1 MEYASCYGICVAAS
15 TLRLNDVPI
24 ATLGAFMEACA
35 AHPTADLEQLASFA
49 GFSYSTARKAV
60 PSLESLGIL
69 KRGDS
74 GSYVVAVEG
83 VARGISDATKEQIIR
98 RALLSFRP
106 FEMLIEGI
114 ALGEQ
119 QNDAIRKTLL
129 LLGRPQS
136 DAPKLQT
143 LLRWGCDLGIIEF
156 AGDQPKLV
164 AELSRESADVLGA
177 LSSEDVESEAKARLF
192 NARRLGR
199 DANNYLDEVDRGL
212 LADALLKYEPD
223 PRKSVDASGQALE
236 DFLRHVA
243 DERGFAAEAKKA
255 SGAGQLASLLYTKSV
270 IHNHQQKMVD
280 AVATIRNATAHR
292 KDKKTLTPWELT
304 PFGAFS
310 ALSMALTA
318 IRSIHL
324 YVKNG
329 RQTI

>member
-1 MEYASCYGICVAAS
+1 MAVS
-15 TLRLNDVPI
+15 TLRLNEVPVP
-24 ATLGAFMEACA
+24 TLGAFMEACT
-35 AHPTADLEQLASFA
+35 AHTTTDLEQLGSFA

-60 PSLESLGIL
+60 ASLEALGIL
-69 KRGDS
+69 KRADS
-74 GSYVVAVEG
+74 GPYAVAVEG
-83 VARGISDATKEQIIR
+83 VTRGMSEGAKELIIR

-106 FEMLIEGI
+106 FEMLIEGL
-114 ALGEQ
+114 AVGEQ
-119 QNDAIRKTLL
+119 QHDAVRKTLL
-129 LLGRPQS
+129 LLGLPES

-143 LLRWGCDLGIIEF
+143 LLRWGSDLGIIELVD
-156 AGDQPKLV
+156 GQPKLA
-164 AELSRESADVLGA
+164 AEFSPESADELGL
-177 LSSEDVESEAKARLF
+177 LSLEDLESEAKARLF
-192 NARRLGR
+192 NARRLDR

-212 LADALLKYEPD
+212 LTDALLAYESD
-223 PRKSVDASGQALE
+223 SRKSVDASGQALE

-255 SGAGQLASLLYTKSV
+255 SGAGQLANLLYTKGV
-270 IHNHQQKMVD
+270 IHNHHQKMVD

-310 ALSMALTA
+310 ALSMALTV
-318 IRSIHL
+318 IRSIHS